1 MLSFRT
7 PFECVRSA
15 LPEGSWPLRARAK
28 NGEEALHEPSPGS
41 GVSAERRNSW
51 EQRPAALCRDAATP
65 RPVSEMFLPKAIKA
79 KAVVLSAAGFSMSVL
94 LVWFFPKFWFARSD
108 PAQGYF
114 WLSEQ
119 TNVAGWRY
127 THQPVSRTAEAFLVA
142 DHLVSGEFT
151 KEDGTRVRV
160 FSAKRYSSRE
170 NEIGLFSHTPDR
182 CWTAVGWKL
191 EPAAPDVAEVPVHGI
206 HLRFERR
213 IFTAGGQREL
223 LYFGA
228 LVGGQPLP
236 YRLDQFLSSAQ
247 RVESPASADKT
258 GTLTRLRQGRMWG
271 WIWESFVNR
280 RPLIGPQQYLRIS
293 VPLKGITADRGDE
306 VLRDFLS
313 RWLLPADYSRELRQ
327 QQTRLPG
334 GTSAIP

>member
-1 MLSFRT
+1 M
-7 PFECVRSA
+7 
-15 LPEGSWPLRARAK
+15 
-28 NGEEALHEPSPGS
+28 
-41 GVSAERRNSW
+41 
-51 EQRPAALCRDAATP
+51 
-65 RPVSEMFLPKAIKA
+65 
-79 KAVVLSAAGFSMSVL
+79 
-94 LVWFFPKFWFARSD
+94 
-108 PAQGYF
+108 
-114 WLSEQ
+114 
-119 TNVAGWRY
+119 
-127 THQPVSRTAEAFLVA
+127 
-142 DHLVSGEFT
+142 
-151 KEDGTRVRV
+151 
-160 FSAKRYSSRE
+160 
-170 NEIGLFSHTPDR
+170 
-182 CWTAVGWKL
+182 
-191 EPAAPDVAEVPVHGI
+191 PVHGI

-258 GTLTRLRQGRMWG
+258 GTLSRLRQGRMWG

-313 RWLLPADYSRELRQ
+313 RWLLPADYSRELQQQ